1 MIKIEYP
8 DKPELY
14 EDPRR
19 SRSSPKRTCP
29 ECEEQHDKK
38 GMEMEREQIG
48 EELYRMD
55 YWCPETDIW
64 VGVNV
69 DYEGPV
75 PVRTPRGWEMH

>member
-1 MIKIEYP
+1 MKHP

-14 EDPRR
+14 DDPRKTRR
-19 SRSSPKRTCP
+19 SPTSTCP

-38 GMEMEREQIG
+38 DMIRGREQIG
-48 EELYRMD
+48 KDLFRMD
-55 YWCPETDIW
+55 YWCPETEVW

-75 PVRTPRGWEMH
+75 PVRTHTGWEMH